1 MEEDRHADMK
11 AALRHKRKEPA
22 HIQRDLAPGTIFWG
36 DVVILATN
44 YPGTSKRRGTS
55 PD

>member
-44 YPGTSKRRGTS
+44 YPGTSKRRDTS